1 LQKIKEILEDY
12 KSGHITADHVLKE
25 LKKLPFEDIGFARID
40 HHRSLRRGIPEVIYC
55 EGKTV
60 PQIMEITRHML
71 KSGANVMGTRA
82 DRRTFHEIQKI
93 SPDAKYFDE
102 AKIFVIQRESVEKN
116 KGTIAVVCAGTSD
129 IPVSE
134 EAAVTAG
141 VLGNNVER
149 LYDVGVAGI
158 HRLFMNI
165 GTLEKAQVII
175 VAAGMEGALA
185 SVVAGL
191 VDKPVIA
198 VPTSVG
204 YGASF
209 HGFSALLTMLNS
221 CAGGVAVVNIDNGF
235 GAGLIA
241 HQINKLG
248 GTDSNSQEK

>member
-1 LQKIKEILEDY
+1 MQKIKEILEDY
-12 KSGHITADHVLKE
+12 KSGHITADDALKE
-25 LKKLPFEDIGFARID
+25 LKKLPFEDIGFAKID
-40 HHRSLRRGIPEVIYC
+40 HHRSLRCGIPEVIYC
-55 EGKTV
+55 EGKTI
-60 PQIMEITRHML
+60 PQIMEITRRLL
-71 KSGANVMGTRA
+71 KSGTNVMGTRA
-82 DRRTFHEIQKI
+82 DRRIFHEIRKI
-93 SPDAKYFDE
+93 SPDATYFDE
-102 AKIFVIQRESVEKN
+102 ARIFVIQRENVVKN

-134 EAAVTAG
+134 EAAVTAE
-141 VLGNNVER
+141 VLGNKVER
-149 LYDVGVAGI
+149 LYDVGIAGI

-165 GTLEKAQVII
+165 ETLVKSQVII

-204 YGASF
+204 YGACF

-221 CAGGVAVVNIDNGF
+221 CAGGIAVVNIDNGF

-248 GTDSNSQEK
+248 GQDSDPQEK